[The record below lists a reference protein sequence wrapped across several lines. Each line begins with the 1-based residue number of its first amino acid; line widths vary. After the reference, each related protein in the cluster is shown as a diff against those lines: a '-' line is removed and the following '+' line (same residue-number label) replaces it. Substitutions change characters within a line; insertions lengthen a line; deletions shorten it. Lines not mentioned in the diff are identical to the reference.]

1 MLYCLCCRVYGK
13 DRMAKDVAELKRL
26 NQELHNEC
34 VIEETDRK
42 QLKGDLKPY
51 SNDVVGYRIRYLL
64 LNWLN
69 WKWSS
74 DGTLVSEIRI
84 NLHYRENITACYLA
98 AFAELPFVNKI
109 RSVQMSKWEA
119 HSDFDRPRQH
129 KWTKNK
135 VRTKETCIRQ
145 FISNSVITESVI
157 SNSYSVENSVLPP
170 THPHW
175 PNSGPAE

>member
-69 WKWSS
+69 WK
-74 DGTLVSEIRI
+74 
-84 NLHYRENITACYLA
+84 
-98 AFAELPFVNKI
+98 
-109 RSVQMSKWEA
+109 
-119 HSDFDRPRQH
+119 
-129 KWTKNK
+129 
-135 VRTKETCIRQ
+135 
-145 FISNSVITESVI
+145 
-157 SNSYSVENSVLPP
+157 
-170 THPHW
+170 
-175 PNSGPAE
+175 